1 MTTQDYKYTA
11 DDLKQ
16 MQSWSLERKIQVTQ
30 AKIVEFYGRLN
41 GKIYQSFSGG
51 KDSTVALSLSRRCY
65 PGIEAVFCDT
75 GLELPDIRKFALS
88 QRDVTIVK
96 PVMRYDE
103 VIDTYG
109 WCFPNKDIAKTVYY
123 ARKGSKWALN
133 NFNGVNKDGSVSKY
147 KLRKYARW
155 KFLID
160 SKFKIS
166 DKCCG
171 VIKLEPLLKY
181 ERESGNKAIIATLA
195 DESYRRRSA
204 WFKTGCNV
212 FDSERIV
219 SKPLS
224 FWKETDILRYL
235 HDYNVAYA
243 RVYGDII
250 EDKHGRLRT
259 TGERHT
265 GCCFCPVAC
274 HLEKPNKFQRLEV
287 AEPKLYDYVMNK
299 LNLREL
305 LDFVGVNYG
314 TDSKKFAEL
323 SKTSVT

>member
-16 MQSWSLERKIQVTQ
+16 MQSWSLERKIHVTQ
-30 AKIVEFYGRLN
+30 AKIVEFYERLN

-51 KDSTVALSLSRRCY
+51 KDSTVALDLSRRCY
-65 PGIEAVFCDT
+65 PDIEAVFCDT
-75 GLELPDIRKFALS
+75 GLELPAVRKFALS
-88 QRDVTIVK
+88 RNNVTVVK
-96 PVMRYDE
+96 PAMRFDE

-133 NFNGVNKDGSVSKY
+133 NFDGVNNDGSVSQY
-147 KLRKYARW
+147 KLRTYARW

-166 DKCCG
+166 DKCCK
-171 VIKLEPLLKY
+171 VIKLQPLLKY
-181 ERESGNKAIIATLA
+181 EGESGKKAIIATLA
-195 DESYRRRSA
+195 DESHNRKSA

-212 FDSERIV
+212 FDSGRII

-224 FWKETDILRYL
+224 FWRETDILRYL
-235 HDYNVAYA
+235 RDYNVPYA
-243 RVYGDII
+243 SVYGDIV
-250 EDKHGRLRT
+250 EDKSGRLRT
-259 TGERHT
+259 TGERRT
-265 GCCFCPVAC
+265 GCTFCPVSC
-274 HLEKPNKFQRLEV
+274 HLENPNKFQRLEV
-287 AEPKLYDYVMNK
+287 TEPKLYDYVMNK
-299 LNLREL
+299 LNLHEL
-305 LDFVGVNYG
+305 LDFANVNYG

-323 SKTSVT
+323 SKTIVI